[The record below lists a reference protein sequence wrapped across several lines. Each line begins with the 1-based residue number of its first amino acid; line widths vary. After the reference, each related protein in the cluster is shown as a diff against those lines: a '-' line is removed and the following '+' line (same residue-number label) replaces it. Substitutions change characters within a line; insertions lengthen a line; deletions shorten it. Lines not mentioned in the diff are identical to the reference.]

1 MTNGFSGAKAFSVFA
16 ALASFLFSADARA
29 ELGQP
34 RNWQLGFQEAATPIM
49 RQLTDF
55 HNFLLVLTTVI
66 TLFVMGLLVYVALR
80 FNENAN
86 PKPSKTSHHT
96 LLEVAWTVVPILIL
110 VAISIPSFRLLHLQ
124 YSYPKADITIKAT
137 GYTWYWTHA
146 YPDLGDFSFETRML
160 DDASRE
166 ELIAENIPAPRN
178 LAVDNEVVVPVNKV
192 VNVLVTADPEGVIH
206 DWTIPSFGSKVDAV
220 PGRVTTTW
228 FKPTVEGIFYGQC
241 SELCGKDH
249 AFMPIGV
256 RVVSEETFAA
266 WSEAM
271 QAANAAGTDARGEK
285 DKTKRREILREKK
298 NLLKKAKEIIREAA
312 LRQSGNR
319 KLAQAG
325 AAETR

>member
-1 MTNGFSGAKAFSVFA
+1 MLRRIICSVPAA
-16 ALASFLFSADARA
+16 ALAIIFLAVSSACAGM
-29 ELGQP
+29 GQP
-34 RNWQLGFQEAATPIM
+34 TPGQMGMQGAASPVAAEIQT
-49 RQLTDF
+49 LYDF
-55 HNFLLVLTTVI
+55 VNIIIVAITV
-66 TLFVMGLLVYVALR
+66 FVMLLMLYVMYR
-80 FNENAN
+80 FNERSN
-86 PKPSKTSHHT
+86 PNPTRTAHNT
-96 LLEVAWTVVPILIL
+96 VLEVAWTVVPILIL

-192 VNVLVTADPEGVIH
+192 VNVLVTAAPDGVIH

-285 DKTKRREILREKK
+285 DKTKRREMLREKK